1 MRPLLLSLALLP
13 YLYYGGRDGIYHFRG
28 RRVSAA
34 EHLLHFFVAL
44 LLGSAVVLA
53 FRGLQG
59 RMLLALGAFLVAGA
73 LDEYVYHRGLPEE
86 ETDLHAKGHMALLIF
101 VVTSMTTGWLQQ
113 HQWRVGSLLEGL
125 R

>member
-13 YLYYGGRDGIYHFRG
+13 YLYYGGRDGVYHFVG
-28 RRVSAA
+28 RRVSVA
-34 EHLLHFFVAL
+34 EHLLHGAIAI

-59 RMLLALGAFLVAGA
+59 RMLLALAAFLVAGA
-73 LDEYVYHRGLPEE
+73 ADEYIYHRSLPEA

-101 VVTSMTTGWLQQ
+101 VVTSMATAWLQQ
-113 HQWRVGSLLEGL
+113 HQWRVNSLLEGL